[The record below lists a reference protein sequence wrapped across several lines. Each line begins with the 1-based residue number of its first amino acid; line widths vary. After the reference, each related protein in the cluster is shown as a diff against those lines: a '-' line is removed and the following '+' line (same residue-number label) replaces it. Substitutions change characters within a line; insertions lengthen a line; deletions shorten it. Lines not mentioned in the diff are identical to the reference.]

1 MDIELERAKTRTTE
15 ELTEVIVVLADV
27 LATNAIQITIDSLIP
42 PRQLTKKEIPESVKE
57 TSPKAIRIR
66 TLLDSGKGYWG
77 RDPNNLYT
85 CWGKADDS
93 DAYCMMPQKV
103 RSSKNPDQPKIR
115 IVSWV
120 TILSKWKHYGEER
133 ESE

>member
-15 ELTEVIVVLADV
+15 ELTEVIIVLADV
-27 LATNAIQITIDSLIP
+27 LATNAIQTTIDSLSS
-42 PRQLTKKEIPESVKE
+42 PRQVTKKEPTKA
-57 TSPKAIRIR
+57 TSPKATQFRA
-66 TLLDSGKGYWG
+66 LLEDGKGYWG

-85 CWGKADDS
+85 CWGKADGS
-93 DAYCMMPQKV
+93 DAYCMMPQKTK
-103 RSSKNPDQPKIR
+103 SSRNPEQPKVR

-120 TILSKWKHYGEER
+120 SILSKWKHYGEKR